1 MMHSIALIIGA
12 GLLLM
17 SIAYFVVAYTEMP
30 PKARE
35 YFVDAWLVFV
45 LTAIYFRS
53 VFP

>member
-1 MMHSIALIIGA
+1 MMHPITLIIGA
-12 GLLLM
+12 VLLLM
-17 SIAYFVVAYTEMP
+17 SIYCFVLAYNEMP

-45 LTAIYFRS
+45 LASIYFRS

>member
-1 MMHSIALIIGA
+1 MMHLITFIIGA

-17 SIAYFVVAYTEMP
+17 SIRCFVVAYNEMP